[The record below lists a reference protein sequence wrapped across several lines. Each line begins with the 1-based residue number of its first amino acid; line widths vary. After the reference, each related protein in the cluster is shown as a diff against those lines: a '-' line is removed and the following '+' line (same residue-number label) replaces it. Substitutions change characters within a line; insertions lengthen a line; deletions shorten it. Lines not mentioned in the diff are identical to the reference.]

1 MREDLIKN
9 LAEAE
14 EIIKNVRL
22 ALRVEM
28 INARV
33 REKTKPISKADA
45 INEIVADVIKD
56 QIEDEQ
62 GWPE

>member
-22 ALRVEM
+22 ALRVEL

-33 REKTKPISKADA
+33 RAKPITRDEA
-45 INEIVADVIKD
+45 IAEIVASVVTE
-56 QIEDEQ
+56 QIEPEE